1 MNIPYRTRCA
11 LKRWGRI
18 LLVLLAVA
26 LLCWLFWILWLQRFV
41 VFTRDGGAKLDFS
54 LSELSTGEPALQP
67 QKEEVPIYYNEGD
80 NAINTNKE
88 LQQLQ
93 GYYITAEDLQ
103 DIDTVLSQLKEQ
115 PKETPIMLEVKSIY
129 GSFFYSS
136 SVSTKRSSN
145 INTEK
150 MDELLAYLKKSGM
163 YTIAVVPAM
172 RDYEYG
178 LHHVPDGLPTAGGY
192 LWVDDDGC
200 YWLNPSSEGTISY
213 LVQIVTELKSLGF
226 SEVVF
231 SDFYFPKTDAIV
243 FKSDK
248 TEALTRAA
256 QTLVTTCA
264 TDYFCVSFVG
274 EDPFTLPE
282 GRSRL
287 YKKNAVA
294 AELESI
300 AQQSAVA
307 DPQTRLVFLTEIHD
321 TRFDTYSVLRPLSA
335 AH

>member
-11 LKRWGRI
+11 LKRTGKI
-18 LLVLLAVA
+18 MLVLAVVT
-26 LLCWLFWILWLQRFV
+26 LLIWMCWILWLQRYV
-41 VFTRDGGAKLDFS
+41 VYTRDGGAVLDFD
-54 LSELSTGEPALQP
+54 LSEMETGEQAKQP
-67 QKEEVPIYYNEGD
+67 QKDEVSIYYNEGD

-93 GYYITAEDLQ
+93 GYYVTAEDLA
-103 DIDTVLSQLKEQ
+103 DIDTVLTQIKAL
-115 PKETPIMLEVKSIY
+115 PKETPVMLEVKSIY

-136 SVSTKRSSN
+136 SVSAKRSSN

-163 YTIAVVPAM
+163 YTIAVLPAM

-178 LHHVPDGLPTAGGY
+178 LHHVSDGLPTAGGY

-213 LVQIVTELKSLGF
+213 LVQIVTEIKSLGF

-231 SDFYFPKTDAIV
+231 SDFYFPKTDSIV

-264 TDYFCVSFVG
+264 TDYFCVSFIG

-300 AQQSAVA
+300 AQQTGLA
-307 DPQTRLVFLTEIHD
+307 DPQTRLVFLTEVHD
-321 TRFDTYSVLRPLSA
+321 TRFDAYSVLRPLSA